1 MVSGLLSSSVEQWI
15 LGSVVRT
22 YGRLVAQW
30 LGLVV
35 GVSSDARSCCRL
47 VARSLVR
54 SFVRSYTESA
64 ITALP

>member
-1 MVSGLLSSSVEQWI
+1 MVSGLLSSSVEQLV
-15 LGSVVRT
+15 LGSVVRP
-22 YGRLVAQW
+22 YDRLVARW

-54 SFVRSYTESA
+54 SFVRSYTESVFS
-64 ITALP
+64 ALP